1 MPFIPSTPRATIS
14 NLPDFSYEDLGND
27 YTVQKETLDETLEN
41 IYVNKNDRFSL
52 KKQCIFICS
61 KTTTTTSNAEKQKAL
76 CAQCQ
81 QRQPRVSSLGE
92 RVHTPSVRKTIRAH
106 GHAET

>member
-1 MPFIPSTPRATIS
+1 MIIQSRRKHLS
-14 NLPDFSYEDLGND
+14 
-27 YTVQKETLDETLEN
+27 ETLEN
-41 IYVNKNDRFSL
+41 IYVNKNDEAI

-81 QRQPRVSSLGE
+81 QR
-92 RVHTPSVRKTIRAH
+92 
-106 GHAET
+106 